1 MVIALVVAW
10 ILVAVFVLVAWPKIG
25 ADKAWRA
32 VALMLTLVFSLVHQ
46 LMFSTISE
54 DAYITFRYAQNIA
67 DGNGPVFNPGERIEG
82 YANFLWMIVIALPKA
97 AFGADIETS
106 AIVLGVLSTLGAVLL
121 AHVTVNRVVARA
133 AGEAR
138 PAYGV
143 AAAVLVAGAGGLA
156 AYGAS
161 GTETPLF
168 VLLVFGVFASLA
180 ARRPVVAGVLVAFAT
195 MTRPAGVLLAV
206 LAGIWLVVAAW
217 RGRYTWWSPVGW
229 LLGGLVF
236 AAPWTAWRVTY
247 YDHVLPTSVVIPFDL
262 DLAARIDAGWRYLSG
277 FSLVHQGFL
286 LLGLVSVV
294 ALLVRGRTGRTPHEA
309 EARSL
314 TWLML
319 ATAVAL
325 IGFVVFF
332 GGDAGPA
339 WRLLAPIPPLLSVA
353 AVSAV
358 AVSGV
363 LVSGAKPSPRPRP
376 PVSRLM
382 PAAAVALSGLA
393 VLVSVFSPE
402 MLARVRAWHDHGAQ
416 MEEIGRWLDGYLP
429 PGSVVSTSAPGVLSY
444 HAGTQLQIVGVRGQ
458 TEETGAAVVSR
469 RHPTIA
475 VITNSGYSAKQ
486 TCVIDPAYAAR
497 YRLATFAREGTSSW
511 ITVFVRA
518 DVERA
523 VTSALDRSRDF
534 RHVPCPS

>member
-10 ILVAVFVLVAWPKIG
+10 SVVAIFVLVAWPKIS
-25 ADKAWRA
+25 ADKGWRA
-32 VALMLTLVFSLVHQ
+32 VALMLALGFSLVHQ
-46 LMFSTISE
+46 LVFSTIAE

-67 DGNGPVFNPGERIEG
+67 DGNGPVFNTGERIEG
-82 YANFLWMIVIALPKA
+82 YTNFLWMIVIALPKA

-106 AIVLGVLSTLGAVLL
+106 AVVLGILATLGAVLL
-121 AHVTVNRVVARA
+121 AYVTVNRVVARA
-133 AGEAR
+133 AGESR

-156 AYGAS
+156 AYGGS

-168 VLLVFGVFASLA
+168 MLLVFGVFAALA
-180 ARRPVVAGVLVAFAT
+180 ARRPVVAGVLVAFAM
-195 MTRPAGVLLAV
+195 MTRPAGIAFAV
-206 LAGIWLVVAAW
+206 LVGCWLVVAAL
-217 RGRYTWWSPVGW
+217 RGRHTWWAPVGW

-262 DLAARIDAGWRYLSG
+262 DVQSRMDRGWQYLSG
-277 FSLVHQGFL
+277 FSVVHQGFL
-286 LLGLVSVV
+286 LLGLISVV
-294 ALLVRGRTGRTPHEA
+294 ALSLRRTGRTPHEA

-314 TWLML
+314 IWLML
-319 ATAVAL
+319 VTAVGL
-325 IGFVVFF
+325 TGFVVFF

-353 AVSAV
+353 AVSV
-358 AVSGV
+358 YGV
-363 LVSGAKPSPRPRP
+363 LLAAPSPRPRP
-376 PVSRLM
+376 PVQRLM
-382 PAAAVALSGLA
+382 PAVAVTLSGLA

-402 MLARVRAWHDHGAQ
+402 MLGRVRAWHDHGAQ
-416 MEEIGRWLDGYLP
+416 MEEIGRWLDAYLP

-458 TEETGAAVVSR
+458 TEEVDEAVVSR

-475 VITNSGYSAKQ
+475 VITDSGYSATQ
-486 TCVIDPAYAAR
+486 SCVIDPEYAAR
-497 YRLATFAREGTSSW
+497 YRVATFAREGSSSW
-511 ITVFVRA
+511 ISVFLRA

-523 VTSALDRSRDF
+523 VRSALDRSPDF

>member
-10 ILVAVFVLVAWPKIG
+10 LLVAVFVLVAWPKIS
-25 ADKAWRA
+25 ADKTWRA
-32 VALMLTLVFSLVHQ
+32 FALMLTLGFSLVHQ
-46 LMFSTISE
+46 LMFSTIAE
-54 DAYITFRYAQNIA
+54 DAYITFRYVQNIA

-82 YANFLWMIVIALPKA
+82 YANFLWMIVVALPKA

-106 AIVLGVLSTLGAVLL
+106 AVVLGVLATLGAVLL

-138 PAYGV
+138 PASGV

-156 AYGAS
+156 AYGGS

-180 ARRPVVAGVLVAFAT
+180 ARRPVVAGVLVAFAM
-195 MTRPAGVLLAV
+195 MTRPAGFLLAV
-206 LAGIWLVVAAW
+206 LVGIWLAAAAS

-236 AAPWTAWRVTY
+236 AAPWIAWRVTY
-247 YDHVLPTSVVIPFDL
+247 YDHVLPPSAVIPFDVGL
-262 DLAARIDAGWRYLSG
+262 SARIDGGWRYLSG
-277 FSLVHQGFL
+277 FSLAHQGFL
-286 LLGLVSVV
+286 LLGLIAVV
-294 ALLVRGRTGRTPHEA
+294 ALLLRRTGRTPHEA

-325 IGFVVFF
+325 TGFVVFF

-358 AVSGV
+358 LVSGV
-363 LVSGAKPSPRPRP
+363 LVSTAKPSPRPRP
-376 PVSRLM
+376 PVQRLV

-416 MEEIGRWLDGYLP
+416 MEEIGRWLDGHLP

-458 TEETGAAVVSR
+458 TEEEGEVVVSR

-475 VITNSGYSAKQ
+475 VITDSGYSAKQ

-497 YRLATFAREGTSSW
+497 YRVATFAREGTSSW
-511 ITVFVRA
+511 ITVFLRA

-523 VTSALDRSRDF
+523 VTSALDRSLDF

>member
-10 ILVAVFVLVAWPKIG
+10 FVVAVFVLVTWPEISTGKG
-25 ADKAWRA
+25 WRA
-32 VALMLTLVFSLVHQ
+32 VALTLTLCFSLVHQ
-46 LMFSTISE
+46 LVFSTIAE

-106 AIVLGVLSTLGAVLL
+106 AIVLGILATLGAVLL

-133 AGEAR
+133 VGEPR

-156 AYGAS
+156 AYGGS

-180 ARRPVVAGVLVAFAT
+180 ARRPVVAGVLVAFAM
-195 MTRPAGVLLAV
+195 MTRPAGFLLAV
-206 LAGIWLVVAAW
+206 LVGSWLVVAAL

-236 AAPWTAWRVTY
+236 TAPWTAWRVTY
-247 YDHVLPTSVVIPFDL
+247 YDHVLPTSVVIPFDI
-262 DLAARIDAGWRYLSG
+262 DIAARIDRGWRYLSG
-277 FSLVHQGFL
+277 FSVVHQGFL
-286 LLGLVSVV
+286 LLGLISVV
-294 ALLVRGRTGRTPHEA
+294 ALSLRRTGRTPHEA

-319 ATAVAL
+319 VTAVAL
-325 IGFVVFF
+325 TGFVVFF

-353 AVSAV
+353 AVSV
-358 AVSGV
+358 YGV
-363 LVSGAKPSPRPRP
+363 LVAATKPSPRPRP
-376 PVSRLM
+376 QVQRLM

-402 MLARVRAWHDHGAQ
+402 MLSRVRSWHDHGEQ
-416 MEEIGRWLDGYLP
+416 MEEIGRWLDAYLP

-458 TEETGAAVVSR
+458 TEESGEVVVSR

-475 VITNSGYSAKQ
+475 VITDSGYSAKQ
-486 TCVIDPAYAAR
+486 SCVIDPAYAAR
-497 YRLATFAREGTSSW
+497 YRVATFAREGTSSW
-511 ITVFVRA
+511 LTVFLRA

-523 VTSALDRSRDF
+523 VRSALDRSPDF

>member
-1 MVIALVVAW
+1 MVIALAVAW
-10 ILVAVFVLVAWPKIG
+10 SVLAIFVLVAWPKIS
-25 ADKAWRA
+25 ADKNWRA
-32 VALMLTLVFSLVHQ
+32 VALLLTLGFSAAHQ
-46 LMFSTISE
+46 LLFSTIAE

-67 DGNGPVFNPGERIEG
+67 DGNGPVFNTGERIEG

-97 AFGADIETS
+97 AFDADIETS
-106 AIVLGVLSTLGAVLL
+106 AIVLGVLATLGAVLL
-121 AHVTVNRVVARA
+121 AHVTVNRVVERA
-133 AGEAR
+133 AGEPR
-138 PAYGV
+138 PAAGV

-156 AYGAS
+156 AYGGS

-180 ARRPVVAGVLVAFAT
+180 ARRPVVAGVLVAFAM

-206 LAGIWLVVAAW
+206 LVGGWLVVAAL
-217 RGRYTWWSPVGW
+217 RGRHSWWAPAGW

-236 AAPWTAWRVTY
+236 AAPWTAWRMTY

-262 DLAARIDAGWRYLSG
+262 DVPQRIDHGWRYLSG
-277 FSLVHQGFL
+277 FSVVHQGFL
-286 LLGLVSVV
+286 LLGLAAAV
-294 ALLVRGRTGRTPHEA
+294 ALALRRAGRTPGEA

-319 ATAVAL
+319 VTAVAL
-325 IGFVVFF
+325 TGFVVFF
-332 GGDAGPA
+332 GGDARPA

-353 AVSAV
+353 AVSV
-358 AVSGV
+358 YGV
-363 LVSGAKPSPRPRP
+363 LTATAKPSPRPRP
-376 PVSRLM
+376 RGRRLM
-382 PAAAVALSGLA
+382 PAAAMALSGLA

-416 MEEIGRWLDGYLP
+416 LEEIGRWLDAYLP
-429 PGSVVSTSAPGVLSY
+429 PGSIVSTSAPGVLSY

-458 TEETGAAVVSR
+458 TEEAGETLVTR

-475 VITNSGYSAKQ
+475 VITDNGYSPTQ
-486 TCVIDPAYAAR
+486 SCVIDPAYVAR
-497 YRLATFAREGTSSW
+497 YRVATFAREGTPSW
-511 ITVFVRA
+511 LTVFLRA
-518 DVERA
+518 DVERSVRA
-523 VTSALDRSRDF
+523 ALDRSPDF

>member
-1 MVIALVVAW
+1 VVLALVVAW
-10 ILVAVFVLVAWPKIG
+10 FVVAVFVLVAWPRIG
-25 ADKAWRA
+25 ADRRWRA
-32 VALMLTLVFSLVHQ
+32 AALTLTLGFSLLHQ
-46 LMFSTISE
+46 LLFSTIAE
-54 DAYITFRYAQNIA
+54 DAYVTFRYAQNIA
-67 DGNGPVFNPGERIEG
+67 DGNGPVFNTGERIEG
-82 YANFLWMIVIALPKA
+82 YANFLWMILIAFPKA

-106 AIVLGVLSTLGAVLL
+106 AIVLGILSALGAVLL
-121 AHVTVNRVVARA
+121 ACVTVNRVVARA
-133 AGEAR
+133 VGEPR

-156 AYGAS
+156 AYGGS

-180 ARRPVVAGVLVAFAT
+180 ARRPVVAGVLVAFAM
-195 MTRPAGVLLAV
+195 MTRPAGFLLALLV
-206 LAGIWLVVAAW
+206 GIWLVVAAF

-236 AAPWTAWRVTY
+236 VVPWMVWRVTY
-247 YDHVLPTSVVIPFDL
+247 YDHVLPTSVLIPFDERSRL
-262 DLAARIDAGWRYLSG
+262 DHGWQYLSG
-277 FSLVHQGFL
+277 FSVAHQGFL
-286 LLGLVSVV
+286 LLGLIAAV
-294 ALLVRGRTGRTPHEA
+294 ALLLRRTGRTPHEG

-314 TWLML
+314 AWLML
-319 ATAVAL
+319 VTAVAL
-325 IGFVVFF
+325 TVFVVFF

-353 AVSAV
+353 AVSV
-358 AVSGV
+358 YGV
-363 LVSGAKPSPRPRP
+363 LTAAAKPSPRPRL
-376 PVSRLM
+376 PVQRLM

-393 VLVSVFSPE
+393 VLVSMFSPE

-458 TEETGAAVVSR
+458 TEEAGESVVSR

-475 VITNSGYSAKQ
+475 VITDSGYAAKQ
-486 TCVIDPAYAAR
+486 SCVIDPAYAQR
-497 YRLATFAREGTSSW
+497 YRVATFVREGTSSW
-511 ITVFVRA
+511 LAVFLRA
-518 DVERA
+518 DVERSVRA
-523 VTSALDRSRDF
+523 ALDRSPDF

>member
-1 MVIALVVAW
+1 MVVALVGAWFVVA
-10 ILVAVFVLVAWPKIG
+10 AFVLVAWPKIS
-25 ADKAWRA
+25 ADKNWRA
-32 VALMLTLVFSLVHQ
+32 AALTLTLGFSLVHQ
-46 LMFSTISE
+46 LVFSTIAE

-67 DGNGPVFNPGERIEG
+67 DGNGPVFNTGERIEG
-82 YANFLWMIVIALPKA
+82 YANFLWMIAIALPKA

-106 AIVLGVLSTLGAVLL
+106 AIVLGILATLGAVLL

-133 AGEAR
+133 AGEPR

-156 AYGAS
+156 AYGGS

-168 VLLVFGVFASLA
+168 VLLLFGVFASLA
-180 ARRPVVAGVLVAFAT
+180 ARRPVVAGVLAAFAM
-195 MTRPAGVLLAV
+195 MTRPSGTLLAV
-206 LAGIWLVVAAW
+206 LVGCWLVIAAL
-217 RGRYTWWSPVGW
+217 RGRYTWWSPAGW

-247 YDHVLPTSVVIPFDL
+247 YDHVLPSSVVIPFDI
-262 DLAARIDAGWRYLSG
+262 DVSARVDRGWHYLSG
-277 FSLVHQGFL
+277 FSVVHQGFL
-286 LLGLVSVV
+286 LLGLVAAG
-294 ALLVRGRTGRTPHEA
+294 ALLLRRTCRTPHEA

-319 ATAVAL
+319 VTAVAFA
-325 IGFVVFF
+325 GFVVFF

-353 AVSAV
+353 AVSV
-358 AVSGV
+358 YGV
-363 LVSGAKPSPRPRP
+363 LTAVTKPSPRPRP
-376 PVSRLM
+376 PVQRLM

-393 VLVSVFSPE
+393 VLVSVFSPD
-402 MLARVRAWHDHGAQ
+402 MLTRVRAWHDHGAQ
-416 MEEIGRWLDGYLP
+416 MEEIGRWLDAYLP

-458 TEETGAAVVSR
+458 TEEAGEAVVSR
-469 RHPTIA
+469 RRPTIA
-475 VITNSGYSAKQ
+475 VITDNGYAAKQ
-486 TCVIDPAYAAR
+486 SCVIDPAYSER
-497 YRLATFAREGTSSW
+497 YRVATFAREGTSSW
-511 ITVFVRA
+511 LTVFLRA
-518 DVERA
+518 DVERS
-523 VTSALDRSRDF
+523 VTTALDFSPDF

>member
-1 MVIALVVAW
+1 MVVALVVAW
-10 ILVAVFVLVAWPKIG
+10 SAVAIFVLVAWPKIG
-25 ADKAWRA
+25 ADKGRRA
-32 VALMLTLVFSLVHQ
+32 GALMLILGFSLVHQ
-46 LMFSTISE
+46 LVFSTIAE

-67 DGNGPVFNPGERIEG
+67 DGNGPVFNTGERIEG
-82 YANFLWMIVIALPKA
+82 YTNFLWMIVIALPKA

-106 AIVLGVLSTLGAVLL
+106 AVVLGILATLGAVLL
-121 AHVTVNRVVARA
+121 AYVTVNRVVARA
-133 AGEAR
+133 AGEPR

-156 AYGAS
+156 AYGGS

-168 VLLVFGVFASLA
+168 VLLVFGVFAALA
-180 ARRPVVAGVLVAFAT
+180 ARRPVVAGVLVAFAM
-195 MTRPAGVLLAV
+195 MTRPAGILLAV
-206 LAGIWLVVAAW
+206 LVGCWLVVAAL

-262 DLAARIDAGWRYLSG
+262 DLQSRIDRGWQYLSG
-277 FSLVHQGFL
+277 FSVVHQGFL
-286 LLGLVSVV
+286 LLGLISVV
-294 ALLVRGRTGRTPHEA
+294 ALSLRRTGRTPHEA

-314 TWLML
+314 IWLML

-325 IGFVVFF
+325 TGFVVFF
-332 GGDAGPA
+332 GGDAAPA

-353 AVSAV
+353 AVSV
-358 AVSGV
+358 YGV
-363 LVSGAKPSPRPRP
+363 LTVAAKPSPRPRP
-376 PVSRLM
+376 PIQRLM

-402 MLARVRAWHDHGAQ
+402 MLGRVRAWHDHGAQ
-416 MEEIGRWLDGYLP
+416 MEEIGRWLDAYLP

-458 TEETGAAVVSR
+458 TEEAGEAVVSR

-475 VITNSGYSAKQ
+475 VITDSGYSAKQ
-486 TCVIDPAYAAR
+486 SCVIDPAYAAR
-497 YRLATFAREGTSSW
+497 YRVATFAREGSSSW
-511 ITVFVRA
+511 ITVFLRA
-518 DVERA
+518 DVERVVRA
-523 VTSALDRSRDF
+523 ALDRSPDF
-534 RHVPCPS
+534 RHVPCPA

>member
-10 ILVAVFVLVAWPKIG
+10 FVVALVVMVAWPKIG
-25 ADKAWRA
+25 IDRGWRA
-32 VALMLTLVFSLVHQ
+32 AALTLTLVFSLLHQ
-46 LMFSTISE
+46 LVFSTIAE
-54 DAYITFRYAQNIA
+54 DAYITFRYAEHIA
-67 DGNGPVFNPGERIEG
+67 DGNGPVFNTGERIEG
-82 YANFLWMIVIALPKA
+82 YANFLWMILIALPKA

-106 AIVLGVLSTLGAVLL
+106 ARVLSSLSALGAVLL
-121 AHVTVNRVVARA
+121 AYVTVNRVVARA
-133 AGEAR
+133 VGEPR

-156 AYGAS
+156 AYGGS

-180 ARRPVVAGVLVAFAT
+180 ARRPVVAGVLVAFAM
-195 MTRPAGVLLAV
+195 MTRPAGLLLAV
-206 LAGIWLVVAAW
+206 VVGIWLVIAAF
-217 RGRYTWWSPVGW
+217 RGRYTWWSPAGW

-236 AAPWTAWRVTY
+236 VVPWTAWRVTY
-247 YDHVLPTSVVIPFDL
+247 YDHVLPTSVLIPFDI
-262 DLAARIDAGWRYLSG
+262 DVGGRIDYGWQYLSG
-277 FSLVHQGFL
+277 FSVAHQGFL
-286 LLGLVSVV
+286 LLGLIAAV
-294 ALLVRGRTGRTPHEA
+294 ALLLRRTGKTPHEA

-314 TWLML
+314 AWLML
-319 ATAVAL
+319 VTAVAL
-325 IGFVVFF
+325 TAFVVFF
-332 GGDAGPA
+332 GGDAAPA

-353 AVSAV
+353 AVSV
-358 AVSGV
+358 YGV
-363 LVSGAKPSPRPRP
+363 LTAAAKPTPRPRL
-376 PVSRLM
+376 PVQRLM

-458 TEETGAAVVSR
+458 AEEAGEAVVSR

-475 VITNSGYSAKQ
+475 VITDSGYSAKQ
-486 TCVIDPAYAAR
+486 SCVIDPAYAAR
-497 YRLATFAREGTSSW
+497 YRVATFAREGTSSW
-511 ITVFVRA
+511 LTVFLRA
-518 DVERA
+518 DVERS
-523 VTSALDRSRDF
+523 VRSALDRSPDF

>member
-10 ILVAVFVLVAWPKIG
+10 LLVAVFVLVAWPKIG
-25 ADKAWRA
+25 ADKTWRA
-32 VALMLTLVFSLVHQ
+32 FALMLTLGFSLVHQ
-46 LMFSTISE
+46 LMFSTIAE
-54 DAYITFRYAQNIA
+54 DAYITFRYVQNIA

-82 YANFLWMIVIALPKA
+82 YANFLWMILVALPKA

-106 AIVLGVLSTLGAVLL
+106 AVVLGVLATLGAVLL

-138 PAYGV
+138 PASGV

-156 AYGAS
+156 AYGGS

-168 VLLVFGVFASLA
+168 MLLVFGVFASLA
-180 ARRPVVAGVLVAFAT
+180 ARRPVVAGVLVAFAM
-195 MTRPAGVLLAV
+195 MTRPAGLLLAV
-206 LAGIWLVVAAW
+206 LVGIWLVVAAS
-217 RGRYTWWSPVGW
+217 RGRYTWWSPAGW

-236 AAPWTAWRVTY
+236 AAPWIAWRVTY
-247 YDHVLPTSVVIPFDL
+247 YDHVLPPSAIIPFDVGL
-262 DLAARIDAGWRYLSG
+262 PARIDGGWRYLSG

-286 LLGLVSVV
+286 LLGLIAVV
-294 ALLVRGRTGRTPHEA
+294 ALLLRRTGRTPHEA

-325 IGFVVFF
+325 TGFVVFF

-358 AVSGV
+358 LVSGV
-363 LVSGAKPSPRPRP
+363 LVSTAKPSPRPRP
-376 PVSRLM
+376 PVQRLI

-429 PGSVVSTSAPGVLSY
+429 SGSVVSTSAPGALSY

-458 TEETGAAVVSR
+458 TEEEGEVVVSR

-475 VITNSGYSAKQ
+475 VITDSGYSAKQ

-497 YRLATFAREGTSSW
+497 YRVATFAREGTSSW
-511 ITVFVRA
+511 IAVFLRA
-518 DVERA
+518 DVERS
-523 VTSALDRSRDF
+523 VTAALGRSPDF

>member
-1 MVIALVVAW
+1 MVIALAVAW
-10 ILVAVFVLVAWPKIG
+10 SVLAIFVLVAWPKIS
-25 ADKAWRA
+25 ADKNWRA
-32 VALMLTLVFSLVHQ
+32 VALLLTLGFSAAHQ
-46 LMFSTISE
+46 LLFSTIAE

-67 DGNGPVFNPGERIEG
+67 DGNGPVFNTGERIEG

-97 AFGADIETS
+97 AFDADIETS
-106 AIVLGVLSTLGAVLL
+106 AIVLGVLATLGAVLL
-121 AHVTVNRVVARA
+121 AHVTVNRVVERA
-133 AGEAR
+133 AGEPR
-138 PAYGV
+138 PAAGV

-156 AYGAS
+156 AYGGS

-180 ARRPVVAGVLVAFAT
+180 ARRPVVAGVLVAFAM

-206 LAGIWLVVAAW
+206 LVGGWLVVAAL
-217 RGRYTWWSPVGW
+217 RGRHSWWAPAGW

-236 AAPWTAWRVTY
+236 AAPWTAWRMTY

-262 DLAARIDAGWRYLSG
+262 DVPDRIDHGWRYLSG
-277 FSLVHQGFL
+277 FSVVHQGFV
-286 LLGLVSVV
+286 LLGLVAAV
-294 ALLVRGRTGRTPHEA
+294 ALALRRAGRTPGEA

-319 ATAVAL
+319 VTAVAL
-325 IGFVVFF
+325 TGFVVFF
-332 GGDAGPA
+332 GGDARPA

-353 AVSAV
+353 AVSV
-358 AVSGV
+358 YGV
-363 LVSGAKPSPRPRP
+363 LTATAKPSPRPRP
-376 PVSRLM
+376 RGRRLM
-382 PAAAVALSGLA
+382 PAAAMALSGLA

-416 MEEIGRWLDGYLP
+416 LEEIGRWLDAYLP
-429 PGSVVSTSAPGVLSY
+429 PGSIVSTSAPGVLSY

-458 TEETGAAVVSR
+458 TEEAGETLVTR

-475 VITNSGYSAKQ
+475 VITDNGYSPTQ
-486 TCVIDPAYAAR
+486 SCVIDPAYVAR
-497 YRLATFAREGTSSW
+497 YRVATFAREGTPSW
-511 ITVFVRA
+511 LTVFLRA
-518 DVERA
+518 DVERSVRA
-523 VTSALDRSRDF
+523 ALDRSPDF

>member
-10 ILVAVFVLVAWPKIG
+10 LLVAVFVLVAWPKIG
-25 ADKAWRA
+25 ADKTWRA
-32 VALMLTLVFSLVHQ
+32 FALMLTLGFSLVHQ
-46 LMFSTISE
+46 LMFSTIAE
-54 DAYITFRYAQNIA
+54 DAYITFRYVQNIA

-82 YANFLWMIVIALPKA
+82 YANFLWMIVVALPKA

-106 AIVLGVLSTLGAVLL
+106 AVVLGVLATLGAVLL

-138 PAYGV
+138 PASGV

-156 AYGAS
+156 AYGGS

-180 ARRPVVAGVLVAFAT
+180 ARRPVVAGVLVAFAM
-195 MTRPAGVLLAV
+195 MTRPAGLLLAV
-206 LAGIWLVVAAW
+206 LVGIWLVVAAS

-236 AAPWTAWRVTY
+236 AAPWIAWRVTY
-247 YDHVLPTSVVIPFDL
+247 YDHVLPPSAIIPFDVGL
-262 DLAARIDAGWRYLSG
+262 PARIDGGWRYLSG

-286 LLGLVSVV
+286 LLGLIAVV
-294 ALLVRGRTGRTPHEA
+294 ALLLRRTGRTPHEA

-325 IGFVVFF
+325 TGFVVFF

-358 AVSGV
+358 LVSGV
-363 LVSGAKPSPRPRP
+363 LVSTAKPSPRPRP
-376 PVSRLM
+376 PVQRLI

-429 PGSVVSTSAPGVLSY
+429 PGSVVSTSAPGALSY

-458 TEETGAAVVSR
+458 TEEEGEVVVSR

-475 VITNSGYSAKQ
+475 VITDSGYSAKQ

-497 YRLATFAREGTSSW
+497 YRVATFAREGTSSW
-511 ITVFVRA
+511 IAVFLRA
-518 DVERA
+518 DVERS
-523 VTSALDRSRDF
+523 VTAALGRSPDF